1 VTAVSAGGRIEPPIA
16 AARAA
21 ARDVAAGVPMPQSSY
36 NGVAWN
42 RQRGMWCAS
51 LSRLGQGSSIFLG
64 YFADEEEGAR
74 RWDQEARKNGRTAL
88 NFPST
93 GDEETQ
99 VGIPAEAA
107 SGAAR

>member
-1 VTAVSAGGRIEPPIA
+1 
-16 AARAA
+16 
-21 ARDVAAGVPMPQSSY
+21 MPQSSY

-42 RQRGMWCAS
+42 RQRGMWCEVVE
-51 LSRLGQGSSIFLG
+51 QIFLG
-64 YFADEEEGAR
+64 YFADAEEGAR